1 MKKIATITFL
11 CIITGFAGYLIGS
24 SQKKIDSTT
33 KEKKFELRQ
42 GGFKFINP
50 LLECVSEEGFQS
62 SEVVQMKHLTEKY
75 IDSVKD
81 DDSVFHI
88 SVYFRELNNGPWF
101 GIGEQEKFSPASL
114 LKVPILIAYLKEA
127 ESDPS
132 LLLQKVTTKK
142 IDTLSPLIPS
152 SFQAEVG
159 KSYTIDDLL
168 LRMIAYS
175 DNVAK
180 DSLLGFI
187 SGAPLNKVYQDLSI
201 EIPGIRTRDDY
212 MSVKS
217 YASFFRIL
225 YNASYLNRNMSEKAL
240 EFLSQV
246 EFKEGIVAGV
256 PRDVVV
262 SHKFGERGTADSN
275 TLQLHD
281 CGIVYYP
288 SNPYLLCV
296 MTRGSDFEKLK
307 EVIKTISA
315 TIYREI
321 KKNK

>member
-1 MKKIATITFL
+1 
-11 CIITGFAGYLIGS
+11 
-24 SQKKIDSTT
+24 
-33 KEKKFELRQ
+33 
-42 GGFKFINP
+42 
-50 LLECVSEEGFQS
+50 
-62 SEVVQMKHLTEKY
+62 
-75 IDSVKD
+75 
-81 DDSVFHI
+81 
-88 SVYFRELNNGPWF
+88 
-101 GIGEQEKFSPASL
+101 
-114 LKVPILIAYLKEA
+114 
-127 ESDPS
+127 
-132 LLLQKVTTKK
+132 
-142 IDTLSPLIPS
+142 
-152 SFQAEVG
+152 
-159 KSYTIDDLL
+159 
-168 LRMIAYS
+168 
-175 DNVAK
+175 
-180 DSLLGFI
+180 
-187 SGAPLNKVYQDLSI
+187 
-201 EIPGIRTRDDY
+201 
-212 MSVKS
+212 
-217 YASFFRIL
+217 
-225 YNASYLNRNMSEKAL
+225 L